1 MAKDNRAIRKD
12 KDDGNTKSSKKD
24 ASPNVSILRRSGRGT
39 SSMEQATPSP
49 LSARKSGR
57 VGKQTSPSPSSVKK
71 KKNIIEKTISPSP
84 LRRSNRGKMVIE
96 VPALLTVEP
105 KKGKSANSSKVIP
118 VVDNEDKDNGRK
130 DLDSGSRKR
139 KRFNARRYKALFI
152 PQRIRIESDDEDSE
166 AQEDNLPLP
175 DISRD
180 KGTIDVMID
189 VDKEVKDRDVGVGK
203 FNGEANDQS
212 GAREP
217 DCRQK
222 LSFTEEHQGS
232 PNNGEVQGSPD
243 IALKAFM
250 EKSMDLDQ
258 EDHVICPLQTVPL
271 DGKSIRSGNMEK
283 QIGGNSSLSNRNIA
297 DGDNHVPHTSSLR
310 INHDLENRQELD
322 SCNKVTGMSKVAS
335 VMENA
340 QNNVANTNTQNGASI
355 FNSSKFVEFW
365 VPVKLSNVQLEQYCA
380 TLLDNAMALRSS
392 SKNDSLGALKDTFL
406 SSRKCCNH
414 PYLVD
419 MRLQNLL
426 MKNHAPTMLLDVGIK
441 ASGKLHFLDLVLP
454 EIKKRQLRVL
464 ILFQPTSGTLRGSA
478 SASIGDILVDYVHQR
493 FGEDSYEH
501 IDGLGFVHSRKK
513 EAAVNISNKDKSRFI
528 FLLESRACHPKL
540 KLSSVDIIIVFDS
553 DLNPANDI
561 RALQKIHI
569 NSHSQQIK
577 IFRLNSPS
585 TVEEKILKLA
595 EQSVAVDIKSNQR
608 SAYDPLLTWGASELF
623 NKLTEFHKSSVDNIS
638 SEDSFLK
645 DVVEEFTNIIS
656 NISKSK
662 NTSISVITRVQN
674 CGIYGMN
681 IPLHNELKA
690 HIPNGDQPHIFWRTL
705 LEGKFPEWKFVS
717 LSTPRERKRPRN
729 LADPLNIKDP
739 IVCGVKTRKKTVN
752 INSNNNTMEQPVQS
766 KVVNAGD
773 SAVPVHNESQSL
785 SGDRF
790 WSTEVINEMS
800 HCDFLEFNV
809 SELCNIL
816 EFSEDV
822 KDMVIRFLKFVA
834 KNYNVTEGPPSTLE
848 ALMISVCWI
857 GAALS
862 NFKINKRNSIALA
875 KKFMNFSCVEKEAY
889 SVYSKLE
896 VAKQTFLQDTDNK
909 DIVNDLKECTPSAK
923 EPRMSQSVSVNL
935 QDVRPENCEPL
946 NEKTLRNNECE
957 TQKEIDEF
965 NRKWDRKMANLDTD
979 YEVDKALIRSLHRSV
994 AVRSVKLQNLD
1005 RDFAYKKELLERK
1018 REIHLNNLKSTLL
1031 AANRQVAA
1039 DNELPSHHETQMATT
1054 LSGNPIEAQRNV
1066 VDANVANVR
1075 EGDGANDMESTG
1087 SHTSEKRM
1095 GDATVSIEPVGK
1107 STAQQQDDMETDVAG
1122 RVDSVGNAKGGS
1134 SSPKHVGDHNDSC
1147 GSSTLPS
1154 TASDHSMPTI
1164 LEIQSDSLQQVLHS
1178 GTQNQEKQA
1187 DLNPMVEVANDSL
1200 QPLEAGQ
1207 LGQLDSRDELIPL
1220 YIEYLNEN
1228 ASQPENDE
1236 EDPLQAEI
1244 KQLRLEKD
1252 DFIKSHKENKQRLKS
1267 ECAKEIAEMIAQIR
1281 LKYNAKDQEADA
1293 VFNCKEK
1300 EIDAKLNRLE
1310 LNEALAAAFRQK
1322 CTDPTRS
1329 KNSGMQQ
1336 ASRAGLAQQM
1346 HRRSG
1351 SPVTRHSP
1359 GQSSGAHQNTR
1370 SPPPPPRSPQ
1380 PPIPSTTPATSR
1392 LLPGINPIS
1401 PSSRPNRSPP
1411 STQSIMSAA
1420 NARINTETCSQAIQ
1434 PVGNSE
1440 VRAREPHMRPL
1451 ASGELRAQALHI
1463 RPLAS
1468 SEIHARAP
1476 HMRPLSSSEIR
1487 SPAPHLRALAS
1498 SEIRTP
1504 APHMRS
1510 FMSTSLSPQK
1520 TLPTKQVKS
1529 SPPLTLTSNQ
1539 LSPVSLSS
1547 PPKPSPMPPPLSTS
1561 SVQSLPPEPYLVP
1574 PLAPSLSL
1582 PKSPQ
1587 HRPPPSLLSES
1598 PQPPPPPSS
1607 VSDSPQPSAPPSSLS
1622 ESPQLPPPLT
1632 PSNLAA
1638 TSSQTPSPSI
1648 LPIPT
1653 NEGPNIPAT
1662 PPNSDLLN
1670 QTDFVQKSSALASS
1684 SGHDRVCLPDEDFVE
1699 VD

>member
-24 ASPNVSILRRSGRGT
+24 ASPNVSILRRSGRRT

-57 VGKQTSPSPSSVKK
+57 VGKQTSPSPSFVKK

-84 LRRSNRGKMVIE
+84 LRRSNRGKTVIE

-130 DLDSGSRKR
+130 DLDSSSRKR
-139 KRFNARRYKALFI
+139 KRFNARRYKALFM

-166 AQEDNLPLP
+166 GEDNLPLP

-189 VDKEVKDRDVGVGK
+189 VDKEVKDRYVGVGK
-203 FNGEANDQS
+203 CNGEANDQS

-258 EDHVICPLQTVPL
+258 EDHVICPLQTVRL
-271 DGKSIRSGNMEK
+271 DGKSIRSGNVEK

-297 DGDNHVPHTSSLR
+297 DSDNHVPHTSSLR

-322 SCNKVTGMSKVAS
+322 SCNKLTGMNKVAS
-335 VMENA
+335 VTVNA
-340 QNNVANTNTQNGASI
+340 ENNVANTNTQNGASI

-406 SSRKCCNH
+406 SSRK
-414 PYLVD
+414 V
-419 MRLQNLL
+419 LL
-426 MKNHAPTMLLDVGIK
+426 IK

-464 ILFQPTSGTLRGSA
+464 ILFQPTTLRGSA

-623 NKLTEFHKSSVDNIS
+623 NKLTEFHKSSVNNIS
-638 SEDSFLK
+638 SEESFLK

-681 IPLHNELKA
+681 IPLHSELKA

-752 INSNNNTMEQPVQS
+752 INNNNNNNTMEQPVQS

-773 SAVPVHNESQSL
+773 SAVPVHNESRSL

-800 HCDFLEFNV
+800 HCNFLEFTV

-822 KDMVIRFLKFVA
+822 KDTVKIFLEFVV
-834 KNYNVTEGPPSTLE
+834 KNYHVSEGPPSTLQ

-857 GAALS
+857 GSALS

-875 KKFMNFSCVEKEAY
+875 KKFMNFSCVEKEVY
-889 SVYSKLE
+889 SVYLKLE
-896 VAKQTFLQDTDNK
+896 EAKQTFLHHTDKK
-909 DIVNDLKECTPSAK
+909 DILNALKES
-923 EPRMSQSVSVNL
+923 
-935 QDVRPENCEPL
+935 
-946 NEKTLRNNECE
+946 
-957 TQKEIDEF
+957 
-965 NRKWDRKMANLDTD
+965 NR
-979 YEVDKALIRSLHRSV
+979 H
-994 AVRSVKLQNLD
+994 
-1005 RDFAYKKELLERK
+1005 
-1018 REIHLNNLKSTLL
+1018 
-1031 AANRQVAA
+1031 VAA

-1054 LSGNPIEAQRNV
+1054 LSGNLIEAQRNV

-1107 STAQQQDDMETDVAG
+1107 SPAQQQDDMEIDVAG
-1122 RVDSVGNAKGGS
+1122 RVDSVGLGENAKGGS
-1134 SSPKHVGDHNDSC
+1134 SSPKDVGDHNDSC

-1164 LEIQSDSLQQVLHS
+1164 LEIQSVSLQQVLHS

-1187 DLNPMVEVANDSL
+1187 DLNPMVEFANDSL

-1207 LGQLDSRDELIPL
+1207 LGQIISQDQSLDSHDELSI
-1220 YIEYLNEN
+1220 
-1228 ASQPENDE
+1228 
-1236 EDPLQAEI
+1236 
-1244 KQLRLEKD
+1244 
-1252 DFIKSHKENKQRLKS
+1252 
-1267 ECAKEIAEMIAQIR
+1267 
-1281 LKYNAKDQEADA
+1281 
-1293 VFNCKEK
+1293 
-1300 EIDAKLNRLE
+1300 
-1310 LNEALAAAFRQK
+1310 
-1322 CTDPTRS
+1322 
-1329 KNSGMQQ
+1329 
-1336 ASRAGLAQQM
+1336 SRAGLAQQM

-1351 SPVTRHSP
+1351 SPATRHSP

-1380 PPIPSTTPATSR
+1380 PPIPSATPATSR
-1392 LLPGINPIS
+1392 QLPGINPIS
-1401 PSSRPNRSPP
+1401 PSSRPYRSPP
-1411 STQSIMSAA
+1411 SARSIMSAA
-1420 NARINTETCSQAIQ
+1420 NARINTETCAQALQ

-1440 VRAREPHMRPL
+1440 VRAREPYMRPL
-1451 ASGELRAQALHI
+1451 ASGELRAQAL
-1463 RPLAS
+1463 
-1468 SEIHARAP
+1468 

-1487 SPAPHLRALAS
+1487 SPAPHLRPLAS
-1498 SEIRTP
+1498 SEIRSP
-1504 APHMRS
+1504 APHLRP
-1510 FMSTSLSPQK
+1510 LA
-1520 TLPTKQVKS
+1520 S
-1529 SPPLTLTSNQ
+1529 SEIL
-1539 LSPVSLSS
+1539 
-1547 PPKPSPMPPPLSTS
+1547 
-1561 SVQSLPPEPYLVP
+1561 QSLPPEP
-1574 PLAPSLSL
+1574 SLL
-1582 PKSPQ
+1582 LLESPQ
-1587 HRPPPSLLSES
+1587 HRPPSSLLSRSPQHRPLPSLLSES
-1598 PQPPPPPSS
+1598 PQPPPPPPPPSLSQSQQLPPQPSS
-1607 VSDSPQPSAPPSSLS
+1607 VSDSP
-1622 ESPQLPPPLT
+1622 
-1632 PSNLAA
+1632 
-1638 TSSQTPSPSI
+1638 
-1648 LPIPT
+1648 
-1653 NEGPNIPAT
+1653 
-1662 PPNSDLLN
+1662 
-1670 QTDFVQKSSALASS
+1670 
-1684 SGHDRVCLPDEDFVE
+1684 
-1699 VD
+1699 